1 MHSIVKCASF
11 PEDMCIQGGLAFP
24 CDKWADLYLKSLGNF
39 IFFFGILGGL
49 ISKIDYLVI

>member
-39 IFFFGILGGL
+39 MFFFGIMGGL
-49 ISKIDYLVI
+49 ILKIDYLVI